1 MRTLDHWKARLTETP
16 SYIECPEMRL
26 MTGRDFEPPVF
37 VGPGRIELKNSTTA
51 EFRMFASSQG
61 DSRSLIKVHLAH
73 ANPYEILDQFRLFAT
88 DFEGTEWAGGWLLP
102 RVEEASN
109 AGMLV
114 TGSIRSLMTRVSGD
128 WVSSEAGVELLFQPS
143 FHMPMTASMLTVHTI
158 ADEEISRTWR
168 LGRHVLQLFGSYIQ
182 FEQDPHNDLLWVTA
196 NTSGE
201 LNHPFLEN
209 WLGEPLRILMG
220 QLHYPR
226 LVARNFGDGSA
237 FVSVRQSP
245 KTFGNASIG
254 SLLASEL
261 LPTTERFW
269 ELYAALLRLIAQA
282 RNHEGQPNFEA
293 HPLTRFYEEIIQ
305 ASQGSRWVWCLTLA
319 SVAEG
324 IAKMLMRPE
333 DESAEIPPAELES
346 IRAVVSAWRGDK
358 QVRSRILDSI
368 GFMSKSS
375 VPAFLRK
382 LVRKNV
388 IEQRHE
394 DAWKKVRNSVMHGN
408 LVFPWSTQEEDE
420 KVIALAEMVHSL
432 TREIAGVRSS
442 TAPADRTFPN
452 AMQSEESV

>member
-1 MRTLDHWKARLTETP
+1 MRTLDHWKARLAESP

-26 MTGRDFEPPVF
+26 MTGRDFEPAVF

-51 EFRMFASSQG
+51 EFRMFASPQA
-61 DSRSLIKVHLAH
+61 DSSGLIKVHLAH
-73 ANPYEILDQFRLFAT
+73 ANPYEMLDQFRLFAT
-88 DFEGTEWAGGWLLP
+88 DYEGTEWAGGWLVP
-102 RVEEASN
+102 RIEEASE
-109 AGMLV
+109 AGTMV
-114 TGSIRSLMTRVSGD
+114 IGSISSLMARVTGD
-128 WVSSEAGVELLFQPS
+128 WVSPEAGVELLFLPS
-143 FHMPMTASMLTVHTI
+143 FHMPMAASMLTVHTI
-158 ADEEISRTWR
+158 ANEEISRDWR
-168 LGRHVLQLFGSYIQ
+168 VGRHTLELLGLRIQ
-182 FEQDPHNDLLWVTA
+182 FEQDPKNDFLWVTS
-196 NTSGE
+196 NTSSE

-245 KTFGNASIG
+245 KAYRNATIG

-261 LPTTERFW
+261 LPTTKRFW
-269 ELYAALLRLIAQA
+269 ELYAA
-282 RNHEGQPNFEA
+282 FEA
-293 HPLTRFYEEIIQ
+293 HRLTRFYEEIIQ

-333 DESAEIPPAELES
+333 DEKAEMPAAELES
-346 IRAVVSAWRGDK
+346 IRAVVSAWKGDK
-358 QVRSRILDSI
+358 QVKSRVLDSI

-375 VPAFLRK
+375 VAAFVRK
-382 LVRKNV
+382 LVMREV

-408 LVFPWSTQEEDE
+408 LVLPWSTQEEDE
-420 KVIALAEMVHSL
+420 RVIALAEMVHCL
-432 TREIAGVRSS
+432 TREIAGVSSS
-442 TAPADRTFPN
+442 TALASRARPSAT
-452 AMQSEESV
+452 QSEEST